1 PELIPPGSIKPMTFA
16 ALVNA
21 LYLKVAWHHPFTR
34 RGHGPRPFHAPT
46 GTYEPPSMRQTQR
59 LGYHHRGGWQ
69 VVVFAGGR
77 RCGGRPAA
85 AGRAADR
92 REPELDAAKLADLL
106 DTSSSQRVQLT
117 MPKINVSTR
126 ASIKHPLLDLGVRLL
141 FKPGQA
147 ELTRL
152 CPDPRLYVDDVLHE
166 SVLKFDEQGLE
177 GAAATATV
185 MRTMSMSVAA
195 EPIVVDVDRP
205 FLVVVRHR
213 ETGVPYFVARIVHP

>member
-1 PELIPPGSIKPMTFA
+1 MTVA

-21 LYLKVAWHHPFTR
+21 LYLKVAWQHPFTD
-34 RGHGPRPFHAPT
+34 GATTPRPFHAPT

-59 LGYHHRGGWQ
+59 LGYGHRDGWQ
-69 VVVFAGGR
+69 VVVLPAAGGVDAVVLLPDAPLTEAE
-77 RCGGRPAA
+77 PA
-85 AGRAADR
+85 
-92 REPELDAAKLADLL
+92 LDAAKLADLL
-106 DTSSSQRVQLT
+106 GTASSQRVQLT

-126 ASIKHPLLDLGVRLL
+126 ASIKHPLLDLGVHLL

-147 ELTRL
+147 GLTRL

-177 GAAATATV
+177 GAAATAVV
-185 MRTMSMSVAA
+185 MRTMSMAMPA

-213 ETGVPYFVARIVHP
+213 QTGVPYFVARVVHP